1 MDANLEPHLKNL
13 AQKEMQSLAPPK
25 IAISGFRGI
34 LSDRQI
40 LVSPSDVLHP
50 RTSIGFNATLKQL
63 VLVVVDGRQKKI
75 SEGVSEEELAR
86 LMLEFGCSD
95 AINLDGGGSSVMI
108 VRENDGDLRYINR
121 SSDVTGVRPVP
132 VIFGFRAR

>member
-1 MDANLEPHLKNL
+1 
-13 AQKEMQSLAPPK
+13 
-25 IAISGFRGI
+25 
-34 LSDRQI
+34 
-40 LVSPSDVLHP
+40 VLHP